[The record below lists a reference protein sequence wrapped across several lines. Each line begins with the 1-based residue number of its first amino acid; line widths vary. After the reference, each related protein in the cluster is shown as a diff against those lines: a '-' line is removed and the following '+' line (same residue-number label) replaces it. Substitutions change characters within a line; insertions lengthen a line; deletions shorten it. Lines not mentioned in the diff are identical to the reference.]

1 MSRETHSGYETTT
14 VHLVVCRAPVFLVN
28 GQSEVSYCPTV
39 ETRGQPPL
47 VCRKETY
54 YNQHSISLA
63 CKLGVEALWR
73 KRYWN
78 TYQQHFGGHC
88 QVADKYMTWQQLEA
102 FFQLLVFVVW
112 LPQCQESMIQQ
123 VKTKKR
129 RHWRFVL
136 SPSIVFFERLI
147 LSPMSGV
154 YRCSQ
159 KPSIEF
165 VSQCQGAFAILF
177 CIRDNLKMWCQQ
189 IAKSFHLWVLFFFFF
204 LCCPHMYKTRRFLRH
219 SAVFSHMS
227 LMPQSGFFN
236 APNTH
241 LAFGAAE
248 DGVHSPFK
256 LCWTEKQEIRNKVLR
271 RRSRCGQRHNCSR
284 TAR

>member
-14 VHLVVCRAPVFLVN
+14 VHLVVCRAAVFLVK

-39 ETRGQPPL
+39 EMRGQPPL
-47 VCRKETY
+47 VCRKKETY

-63 CKLGVEALWR
+63 CKLGVEPLRR

-78 TYQQHFGGHC
+78 TYQQHFGGQC

-136 SPSIVFFERLI
+136 SPSIVFF
-147 LSPMSGV
+147 
-154 YRCSQ
+154 
-159 KPSIEF
+159 
-165 VSQCQGAFAILF
+165 
-177 CIRDNLKMWCQQ
+177 WT
-189 IAKSFHLWVLFFFFF
+189 
-204 LCCPHMYKTRRFLRH
+204 PHPF
-219 SAVFSHMS
+219 
-227 LMPQSGFFN
+227 
-236 APNTH
+236 PNVW
-241 LAFGAAE
+241 G
-248 DGVHSPFK
+248 
-256 LCWTEKQEIRNKVLR
+256 R
-271 RRSRCGQRHNCSR
+271 
-284 TAR
+284 